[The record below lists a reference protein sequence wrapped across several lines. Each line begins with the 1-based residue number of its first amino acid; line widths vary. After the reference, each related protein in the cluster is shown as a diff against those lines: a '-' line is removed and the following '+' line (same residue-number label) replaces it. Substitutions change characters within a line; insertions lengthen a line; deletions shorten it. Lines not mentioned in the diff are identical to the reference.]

1 MEKRNYQIK
10 KKKYIALIAALT
22 LSSAF
27 VLNGCSLALPGE
39 ETKIST
45 GAELSAE
52 QEILT
57 DGNVQLHTRWYN
69 ADGSR
74 LAGATVTVYD
84 GNDQL
89 FQGTT
94 DENGNL
100 EACTLPGNKELRCV
114 ITDSSENELAKSDI
128 LYKISDNYQAITVYT
143 THGEADTQKVEIPTS
158 KTVLSA
164 AIYLTENK
172 TLSHANITEY
182 IASDEENTT
191 DAATDGTA
199 TDAAQPTDGQQQADP
214 NSADANA
221 TDANQQSDA
230 ATQSTDQG
238 ADQAQTQPAT
248 DQQPVV
254 TQ

>member
-1 MEKRNYQIK
+1 MK

-57 DGNVQLHTRWYN
+57 DGNVQLYTRWYN

-114 ITDSSENELAKSDI
+114 ITDASENELAKSDI

-143 THGEADTQKVEIPTS
+143 THGEADTQKVEVPTS

-172 TLSHANITEY
+172 TLSHANITAY

-191 DAATDGTA
+191 DATA
-199 TDAAQPTDGQQQADP
+199 DDTATDGQQQTDP
-214 NSADANA
+214 NAADANA
-221 TDANQQSDA
+221 TDAAQQSDA

-238 ADQAQTQPAT
+238 ADQAQTQPAA

>member
-1 MEKRNYQIK
+1 MQSFPQSRK
-10 KKKYIALIAALT
+10 
-22 LSSAF
+22 
-27 VLNGCSLALPGE
+27 
-39 ETKIST
+39 
-45 GAELSAE
+45 
-52 QEILT
+52 ILT

>member
-1 MEKRNYQIK
+1 MK

-45 GAELSAE
+45 VQLSAE

-74 LAGATVTVYD
+74 LVGATVTVYD

-199 TDAAQPTDGQQQADP
+199 TDAAQPTDGQQQADS

>member
-1 MEKRNYQIK
+1 MEMYSSIPVGTMQ
-10 KKKYIALIAALT
+10 T
-22 LSSAF
+22 VPDLSS
-27 VLNGCSLALPGE
+27 PG
-39 ETKIST
+39 I
-45 GAELSAE
+45 
-52 QEILT
+52 
-57 DGNVQLHTRWYN
+57 
-69 ADGSR
+69 
-74 LAGATVTVYD
+74 TVYD

>member
-1 MEKRNYQIK
+1 MN
-10 KKKYIALIAALT
+10 LT
-22 LSSAF
+22 
-27 VLNGCSLALPGE
+27 
-39 ETKIST
+39 
-45 GAELSAE
+45 
-52 QEILT
+52 
-57 DGNVQLHTRWYN
+57 
-69 ADGSR
+69 
-74 LAGATVTVYD
+74 
-84 GNDQL
+84 
-89 FQGTT
+89 
-94 DENGNL
+94 
-100 EACTLPGNKELRCV
+100 
-114 ITDSSENELAKSDI
+114 KSDI
-128 LYKISDNYQAITVYT
+128 LYKIPDNYQAITVYT

-230 ATQSTDQG
+230 DYPEYRSGSRSGTDTAG
-238 ADQAQTQPAT
+238 NGSAAGSNTVDLAWDGLKFSVMKAPNIYLAG
-248 DQQPVV
+248 
-254 TQ
+254 

>member
-1 MEKRNYQIK
+1 MK

-191 DAATDGTA
+191 DAA
-199 TDAAQPTDGQQQADP
+199 QPTDGQQQADP
-214 NSADANA
+214 NSADANL
-221 TDANQQSDA
+221 SLIHI
-230 ATQSTDQG
+230 
-238 ADQAQTQPAT
+238 
-248 DQQPVV
+248 
-254 TQ
+254 

>member
-1 MEKRNYQIK
+1 M
-10 KKKYIALIAALT
+10 
-22 LSSAF
+22 
-27 VLNGCSLALPGE
+27 
-39 ETKIST
+39 TK
-45 GAELSAE
+45 
-52 QEILT
+52 
-57 DGNVQLHTRWYN
+57 
-69 ADGSR
+69 
-74 LAGATVTVYD
+74 
-84 GNDQL
+84 L

-199 TDAAQPTDGQQQADP
+199 TDAAQPTDGQQQADS

>member
-1 MEKRNYQIK
+1 MK

-57 DGNVQLHTRWYN
+57 DGNVQLYTRWYN

-114 ITDSSENELAKSDI
+114 ITDASENELAKSDI

-143 THGEADTQKVEIPTS
+143 THGEADTQKVEVPTS

-172 TLSHANITEY
+172 TLSHANITAY
-182 IASDEENTT
+182 IASDKENTT
-191 DAATDGTA
+191 DAAADDTA
-199 TDAAQPTDGQQQADP
+199 TDGQQQTDP
-214 NSADANA
+214 NAADANA
-221 TDANQQSDA
+221 TDAAQQSDA
-230 ATQSTDQG
+230 ATQSTDQ
-238 ADQAQTQPAT
+238 AQTQPAA

>member
-1 MEKRNYQIK
+1 MK

-74 LAGATVTVYD
+74 LVGATVTVYD

-128 LYKISDNYQAITVYT
+128 LYKISDNYQAI
-143 THGEADTQKVEIPTS
+143 GEADTQKVEIPTS

>member
-1 MEKRNYQIK
+1 MK

-74 LAGATVTVYD
+74 LVGATVTVYD

-172 TLSHANITEY
+172 TLSHANIQN
-182 IASDEENTT
+182 ILLLMKKIR
-191 DAATDGTA
+191 
-199 TDAAQPTDGQQQADP
+199 QMLQQ
-214 NSADANA
+214 
-221 TDANQQSDA
+221 TVLQQMLRSR
-230 ATQSTDQG
+230 QMVSNRQI
-238 ADQAQTQPAT
+238 QIPLMQMQRMQINNPMRLPRVPIRE
-248 DQQPVV
+248 QIRHRHSRQRISSR
-254 TQ
+254 

>member
-1 MEKRNYQIK
+1 MK

-191 DAATDGTA
+191 DAA
-199 TDAAQPTDGQQQADP
+199 QPTDGQQQADP

>member
-1 MEKRNYQIK
+1 MQSCTSGRRNK
-10 KKKYIALIAALT
+10 NKHR
-22 LSSAF
+22 
-27 VLNGCSLALPGE
+27 
-39 ETKIST
+39 
-45 GAELSAE
+45 AELSAE

-74 LAGATVTVYD
+74 LVGATVTVYD

>member
-1 MEKRNYQIK
+1 MK

-57 DGNVQLHTRWYN
+57 DGNVQLYTRWYN
-69 ADGSR
+69 TDGSK

-100 EACTLPGNKELRCV
+100 EACTLSGNKELRCV
-114 ITDSSENELAKSDI
+114 ITDASDNELAKSDI
-128 LYKISDNYQAITVYT
+128 LYKISDSYQAITVYT
-143 THGEADTQKVEIPTS
+143 THGEADTQKVEVPTS

-164 AIYLTENK
+164 AIYLTDNK
-172 TLSHANITEY
+172 TLSHANITAY
-182 IASDEENTT
+182 VASDEGNTT
-191 DAATDGTA
+191 DTA
-199 TDAAQPTDGQQQADP
+199 TDAAQPTDDQQQADP
-214 NSADANA
+214 NAADANA
-221 TDANQQSDA
+221 TDAAQPADA

-238 ADQAQTQPAT
+238 ADQAQTQPAA

>member
-1 MEKRNYQIK
+1 MHFRAK
-10 KKKYIALIAALT
+10 KQ
-22 LSSAF
+22 
-27 VLNGCSLALPGE
+27 
-39 ETKIST
+39 KIST

-74 LAGATVTVYD
+74 LVGATVTVYD

>member
-1 MEKRNYQIK
+1 MK

-89 FQGTT
+89 FQG
-94 DENGNL
+94 DD
-100 EACTLPGNKELRCV
+100 R
-114 ITDSSENELAKSDI
+114 
-128 LYKISDNYQAITVYT
+128 
-143 THGEADTQKVEIPTS
+143 
-158 KTVLSA
+158 
-164 AIYLTENK
+164 
-172 TLSHANITEY
+172 
-182 IASDEENTT
+182 
-191 DAATDGTA
+191 
-199 TDAAQPTDGQQQADP
+199 
-214 NSADANA
+214 
-221 TDANQQSDA
+221 
-230 ATQSTDQG
+230 
-238 ADQAQTQPAT
+238 
-248 DQQPVV
+248 
-254 TQ
+254 

>member
-1 MEKRNYQIK
+1 MK

-74 LAGATVTVYD
+74 LVGATVTVYD

-172 TLSHANITEY
+172 TRQML
-182 IASDEENTT
+182 
-191 DAATDGTA
+191 
-199 TDAAQPTDGQQQADP
+199 QQ
-214 NSADANA
+214 
-221 TDANQQSDA
+221 TVLQQMLRSR
-230 ATQSTDQG
+230 QMVSNRQI
-238 ADQAQTQPAT
+238 QIPLMQMQRMQINNPMRLPRVPIRE
-248 DQQPVV
+248 QIRHRHSRQRISSR
-254 TQ
+254 

>member
-1 MEKRNYQIK
+1 MQSCTSGRRNK
-10 KKKYIALIAALT
+10 NKHRCR
-22 LSSAF
+22 AF
-27 VLNGCSLALPGE
+27 
-39 ETKIST
+39 
-45 GAELSAE
+45 AE

>member
-1 MEKRNYQIK
+1 MK

-74 LAGATVTVYD
+74 LVGATVTVYD

-172 TLSHANITEY
+172 TFSHANITEY

-199 TDAAQPTDGQQQADP
+199 TDAAQPTDGQQQADS

>member
-1 MEKRNYQIK
+1 MK

-74 LAGATVTVYD
+74 LVGATVTVYD

-164 AIYLTENK
+164 AIYL
-172 TLSHANITEY
+172 
-182 IASDEENTT
+182 
-191 DAATDGTA
+191 
-199 TDAAQPTDGQQQADP
+199 
-214 NSADANA
+214 
-221 TDANQQSDA
+221 
-230 ATQSTDQG
+230 
-238 ADQAQTQPAT
+238 
-248 DQQPVV
+248 VV
-254 TQ
+254 

>member
-1 MEKRNYQIK
+1 MK

-143 THGEADTQKVEIPTS
+143 THGEADTQKVEFPTS

-199 TDAAQPTDGQQQADP
+199 TDAQQQADP

>member
-1 MEKRNYQIK
+1 MK

-52 QEILT
+52 QETLT
-57 DGNVQLHTRWYN
+57 DGNVELHTYWYN
-69 ADGSR
+69 ADGSK

-89 FQGTT
+89 FSGTT
-94 DENGNL
+94 DENGAL
-100 EACTLPGNKELRCV
+100 ETCTLPGNTELRCV
-114 ITDSSENELAKSDI
+114 VTDASGNEIAKSNI
-128 LYKISDNYQAITVYT
+128 LYKISDSYQAATIYT
-143 THGEADTQKVEIPTS
+143 THGESGTQKAEVPAS
-158 KTVLSA
+158 KTTLRV

-182 IASDEENTT
+182 IADEQA
-191 DAATDGTA
+191 DAA
-199 TDAAQPTDGQQQADP
+199 DAAAGDAQPADDQQQADP
-214 NSADANA
+214 NAADAAQQPADATA
-221 TDANQQSDA
+221 TDGQTDA

-238 ADQAQTQPAT
+238 AGDQAQTQPAD

>member
-1 MEKRNYQIK
+1 MK

-74 LAGATVTVYD
+74 LVGATVTVYD

-191 DAATDGTA
+191 DAATD
-199 TDAAQPTDGQQQADP
+199 AAQPTDGQQQADP

>member
-1 MEKRNYQIK
+1 MK

-114 ITDSSENELAKSDI
+114 ITDSSENELG
-128 LYKISDNYQAITVYT
+128 KI
-143 THGEADTQKVEIPTS
+143 
-158 KTVLSA
+158 
-164 AIYLTENK
+164 
-172 TLSHANITEY
+172 
-182 IASDEENTT
+182 
-191 DAATDGTA
+191 
-199 TDAAQPTDGQQQADP
+199 
-214 NSADANA
+214 
-221 TDANQQSDA
+221 
-230 ATQSTDQG
+230 
-238 ADQAQTQPAT
+238 
-248 DQQPVV
+248 
-254 TQ
+254 